1 MHIYIIYMPCICNNY
16 VYYVQTACCMHLY
29 ASDIQKYAWHMHL
42 YAKYA
47 LICRQKCACCMQK
60 NANVHIVCRHYETY
74 AWRLYAD
81 IYKYMPCICKY
92 MLYIHAMICTNIPY
106 TKYTNLCR
114 HLHFLYCK
122 YMQFMCTD
130 PNLILVEPDVSVL
143 TSFVKWNKA
152 LDWFAGPPTISE
164 RS

>member
-81 IYKYMPCICKY
+81 ICKYTPCICKY
-92 MLYIHAMICTNIPY
+92 MLYMPWFAPIYHILNIHIYADICIFYMQIYAINVHYMHKSQSNPGRAWCQCTNE
-106 TKYTNLCR
+106 LCE
-114 HLHFLYCK
+114 
-122 YMQFMCTD
+122 M
-130 PNLILVEPDVSVL
+130 E
-143 TSFVKWNKA
+143 
-152 LDWFAGPPTISE
+152 
-164 RS
+164 

>member
-1 MHIYIIYMPCICNNY
+1 
-16 VYYVQTACCMHLY
+16 
-29 ASDIQKYAWHMHL
+29 
-42 YAKYA
+42 
-47 LICRQKCACCMQK
+47 
-60 NANVHIVCRHYETY
+60 
-74 AWRLYAD
+74 
-81 IYKYMPCICKY
+81 

-152 LDWFAGPPTISE
+152 LD
-164 RS
+164 